1 MICCYPQ
8 AFTIADLKN
17 QVAVI
22 QAEVPTS
29 RLWLNKLF
37 LMLTYLKPREEGWL
51 LSPKCVL

>member
-29 RLWLNKLF
+29 RL
-37 LMLTYLKPREEGWL
+37 
-51 LSPKCVL
+51 